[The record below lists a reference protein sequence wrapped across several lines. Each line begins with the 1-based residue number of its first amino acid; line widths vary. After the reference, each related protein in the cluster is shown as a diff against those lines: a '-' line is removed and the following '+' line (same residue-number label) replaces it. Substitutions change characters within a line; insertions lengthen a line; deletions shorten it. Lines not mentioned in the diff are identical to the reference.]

1 MENTLRKGGRN
12 DKKSKIVNF
21 ELKYL
26 RDDKIVERGTFC
38 PLKSFKEVL
47 NPTGKLANKNILCL
61 TASSIYKIKLHI
73 YTYTYDMVERFLERI
88 CSQFDMYLPA

>member
-61 TASSIYKIKLHI
+61 TASISKRETSLYFK
-73 YTYTYDMVERFLERI
+73 MVTKVKSFG
-88 CSQFDMYLPA
+88 